1 MQEVSGSILTN
12 IKINTLNV
20 FSKPNIGEL
29 DLNTLKTRI
38 DDLKSSL
45 ALNKQIVHTLIFPK
59 PNDSLEDTVS
69 EPGRIPKTIE
79 QLMTENRSL
88 EEKLEKMIE
97 ERNELQTKAL
107 LNEQIYNE
115 WENRHQEISI
125 DFQDQ
130 ISELNF
136 QNERK
141 NKVATDLQSLNK
153 ILKSQADI
161 ANRSKFTQQVKPS
174 AEILKLHSKIEE
186 IRELTLE
193 KAREI
198 YLFKTHKKQLEELK
212 QNLVKGIIK
221 IQALTINPGNRKIN
235 SDRNLKLEAF
245 SYMEEKYANRLE
257 LNQIEKDFKK
267 ICFTEEI
274 YEPDFIEDEV
284 FRVKEKFEKKSQKLQ
299 KISEENLNQHIVNS
313 KLVAENQKVLD
324 KIEYMNR
331 CFFKGDVTTEIKKEY
346 ENSLC
351 YRIKKNELDSI
362 SEIEVNHSNFYESS
376 RSSRSVSE
384 ISD

>member
-115 WENRHQEISI
+115 WANRHQEISI

-274 YEPDFIEDEV
+274 YEPDFIENEV

>member
-274 YEPDFIEDEV
+274 YEPDFIENEV

>member
-115 WENRHQEISI
+115 WANRHQEISI